1 MKRKDHKTRTEL
13 YIMIQ
18 EKVLDG
24 NLVRIPDEFMK
35 KLRIQNGDKVIFTE
49 DPKGNIVLANSSLD
63 VLPTLE
69 CGFWDLGP
77 KLGLSDERDIVRFV
91 NEFRKGRHQ

>member
-1 MKRKDHKTRTEL
+1 MRTEL
-13 YIMIQ
+13 QIMIQ

-24 NLVRIPDEFMK
+24 GIVRIPEEFMK
-35 KLRIQNGDKVIFTE
+35 KLKIQDGDKVIFTE
-49 DPKGNIVLANSSLD
+49 DPQGNVIIENSSLD

-77 KLGLSDERDIVRFV
+77 RLGISDEHDIVKFV
-91 NEFRKGRHQ
+91 REFRKEKRS